1 MKLRS
6 RGVSPPH
13 QSAYVCQSIAIKRK
27 RSEVDESQDSCR
39 KEPAGLI
46 ASIKR
51 LIRVSAP
58 KELSSAKRRKLDAD
72 HDDSFI
78 SSTPQQELVVAR
90 TRRKGQINGGA
101 SPLPGK
107 VVRHTDMMPNIESQ
121 SPPRTTILGTLFSP
135 VFHFFTSTGKDGKA
149 SEPCVEE
156 MPGQAVE
163 AEEVVRQLDMDHDEE
178 IPATASTINV
188 GTPADESPVLGSTFT
203 VAKPVEKENSVHP
216 AMYMTHGLTDG
227 LAVTSEQQHVPSTM
241 GGVYSEAAG
250 GQVDA
255 TYEDDWDVFDPY
267 YFIKHLP
274 PLTDDQLSRKPAL
287 PLKTRSTP
295 DFSLVLDLDETLVHC
310 SLNELEDAAL
320 TFPVLFQDVSYQVV
334 YVRLRP
340 HFQEFLRRMS
350 QIYEIILFTA
360 SKKVYADK
368 LLNILDPKKKLVKHR
383 LFREHCVCVQ
393 GNYVK
398 DLNILGRDLSKTIIV
413 DNSPQAFAYQLSNG
427 IPIESWFMDRN
438 DRELLKL
445 IPFLEDLVHLNEDV
459 RPHIQDKFRLHDLL
473 PPD

>member
-13 QSAYVCQSIAIKRK
+13 QSAYVCPSIAIKRK
-27 RSEVDESQDSCR
+27 RSEVEESPAACR

-51 LIRVSAP
+51 LIRVSTP
-58 KELSSAKRRKLDAD
+58 KELSPAKRRKLDAGD
-72 HDDSFI
+72 DDSFI

-90 TRRKGQINGGA
+90 TRRKGQVNGGA

-107 VVRHTDMMPNIESQ
+107 VVRPDMLPNIESQ
-121 SPPRTTILGTLFSP
+121 SPPRTTLLGTIFSP

-188 GTPADESPVLGSTFT
+188 GTPADESPVLGSTFAM
-203 VAKPVEKENSVHP
+203 VKPVEKENSVHP
-216 AMYMTHGLTDG
+216 AMYMTHELTDG
-227 LAVTSEQQHVPSTM
+227 MAVTSEQQHVPSTM

-320 TFPVLFQDVSYQVV
+320 TFPVLFQDVSYQV

-340 HFQEFLRRMS
+340 HFQEFLKRMS
-350 QIYEIILFTA
+350 QIYEVPKHVAAEAVITDSVWPVL
-360 SKKVYADK
+360 KVA
-368 LLNILDPKKKLVKHR
+368 
-383 LFREHCVCVQ
+383 C
-393 GNYVK
+393 
-398 DLNILGRDLSKTIIV
+398 
-413 DNSPQAFAYQLSNG
+413 
-427 IPIESWFMDRN
+427 
-438 DRELLKL
+438 
-445 IPFLEDLVHLNEDV
+445 FL
-459 RPHIQDKFRLHDLL
+459 
-473 PPD
+473 